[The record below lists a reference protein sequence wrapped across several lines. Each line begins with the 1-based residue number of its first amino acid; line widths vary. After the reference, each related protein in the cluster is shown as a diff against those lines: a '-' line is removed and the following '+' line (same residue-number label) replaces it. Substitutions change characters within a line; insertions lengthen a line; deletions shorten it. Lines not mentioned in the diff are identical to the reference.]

1 MSRRA
6 KEILKKECI
15 SRTEGGGAVIAD
27 VHLCGLRESKEWYHE
42 KANRSAYFP
51 KYAERFL
58 RSPSLGI

>member
-27 VHLCGLRESKEWYHE
+27 VHLCGLRLTKEWYHE
-42 KANRSAYFP
+42 KRTALIIFQINQSGFCAASAW
-51 KYAERFL
+51 
-58 RSPSLGI
+58 